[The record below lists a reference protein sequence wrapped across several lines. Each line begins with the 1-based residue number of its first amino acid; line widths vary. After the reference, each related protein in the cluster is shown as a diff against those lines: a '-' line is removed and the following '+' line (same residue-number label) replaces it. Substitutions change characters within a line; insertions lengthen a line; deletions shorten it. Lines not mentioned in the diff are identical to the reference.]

1 MLFCNFLRINPQLV
15 VQKLIGPQK
24 HHFIVR
30 DAIFFAGGAN
40 TVPNSEKKC
49 NRQFK
54 HRAAVNKLFKMAML
68 TEDTAQDFWDLGK
81 NTFSF
86 SGFSLQYMDSGGKA
100 ELVACAF
107 LAVELKLPVLNH
119 QKNRKKTMMQDNLG
133 FKEKEVRFCNSFVY
147 SSFKLFYCPLVYD
160 FCSCKKCME
169 KIQEQA
175 LRLLHNNFT
184 SDYAELLKK

>member
-1 MLFCNFLRINPQLV
+1 MLFCNFLRINLQLV
-15 VQKLIGPQK
+15 VQKLIGPQI

-54 HRAAVNKLFKMAML
+54 HRAAVNKLFEMATL

-86 SGFSLQYMDSGGKA
+86 SGFSYAVHGLRRKSRTCCMCIFGCRI
-100 ELVACAF
+100 EVA
-107 LAVELKLPVLNH
+107 
-119 QKNRKKTMMQDNLG
+119 
-133 FKEKEVRFCNSFVY
+133 Y
-147 SSFKLFYCPLVYD
+147 Y
-160 FCSCKKCME
+160 
-169 KIQEQA
+169 
-175 LRLLHNNFT
+175 
-184 SDYAELLKK
+184 